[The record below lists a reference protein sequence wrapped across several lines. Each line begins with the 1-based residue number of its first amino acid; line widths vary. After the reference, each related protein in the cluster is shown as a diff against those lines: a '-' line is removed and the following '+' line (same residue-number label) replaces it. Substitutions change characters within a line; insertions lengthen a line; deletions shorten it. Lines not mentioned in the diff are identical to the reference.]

1 MLIKFK
7 NFCSTF
13 SQRLSKPLFIFRLSC
28 VILVTDCLLFW
39 FLGSIN
45 PLQLLNPLKFLGSN
59 SADDREV
66 LTLYYPSSLELKQ
79 NGTGKNTGELILVQQ
94 KVYQLPEEESKDRD
108 HRLTQNV
115 WYILQELSLSPP
127 NLKIKRVFENID
139 LIKSLWVQKKT
150 LIVHLN
156 SNIWQQYNKRK
167 QRLIKKSILKSV
179 TENISH
185 LKRVT
190 WVSS

>member
-7 NFCSTF
+7 SFF
-13 SQRLSKPLFIFRLSC
+13 SKFFQRLSEPLFIFRLSC
-28 VILVTDCLLFW
+28 VILVTDCLIFW

-45 PLQLLNPLKFLGSN
+45 PLQLLNPLKFLKS
-59 SADDREV
+59 SSVDDREF
-66 LTLYYPSSLELKQ
+66 LKLYYPSSLELKQ
-79 NGTGKNTGELILVQQ
+79 NGKGKNTEELILVQQ
-94 KVYQLPEEESKDRD
+94 KVYQLSEEDSKDRD
-108 HRLTQNV
+108 HRLAQNA
-115 WYILQELSLSPP
+115 WYILQELSLSPS
-127 NLKIKRVFENID
+127 NLKIKRVFKNID

-156 SNIWQQYNKRK
+156 SNIWQQYNKKK